1 VIQLSFNHLVYLVEA
16 ARWTILLSGIA
27 FIGGAMVGLPIA
39 LMRVA
44 KSKVLRGLAS
54 GYIQLIQGTPLLIVL
69 FLSYFGLG
77 ILGYKLDPLVAAG
90 ISFTIYAA
98 AFLGEIWRG
107 CIEAVPKTQW
117 EASDCLGLNA
127 FQQYSYVILPQ
138 ALRIA
143 IPPTVGFMV
152 QIVKNTSLASVIGFV
167 ELARARSS
175 TTLPSS
181 RSRSSPP
188 SLPSI
193 SCCATRSRSPPARW
207 KGGRMP
213 DAKSPTGESVIS
225 VDNVVKEFGP
235 LRVLDGVS
243 LDVTRGQTVAIVGR
257 SGSGKSTLLRC
268 IAGLETVQDGMIT
281 VCGHEVGRP
290 GSAARAQLRRDVG
303 MVFQSYNLFPHLNVE
318 RNITLALTLVKKQSK
333 EEAKKRAAEVLSMVG
348 LTDKIASYPEQ
359 LSGGQQQRVAIAR
372 SLALQPQ
379 VMLFDEV
386 TSALDPE
393 LTAEVLGV
401 MENLAHHGMTMISVT
416 HEMGFARRVADVVVF
431 MHQGKVWE
439 TGPTAEVFA
448 NPRTAEFKQFVGSEL

>member
-1 VIQLSFNHLVYLVEA
+1 
-16 ARWTILLSGIA
+16 
-27 FIGGAMVGLPIA
+27 
-39 LMRVA
+39 
-44 KSKVLRGLAS
+44 
-54 GYIQLIQGTPLLIVL
+54 
-69 FLSYFGLG
+69 
-77 ILGYKLDPLVAAG
+77 
-90 ISFTIYAA
+90 
-98 AFLGEIWRG
+98 
-107 CIEAVPKTQW
+107 
-117 EASDCLGLNA
+117 
-127 FQQYSYVILPQ
+127 
-138 ALRIA
+138 
-143 IPPTVGFMV
+143 
-152 QIVKNTSLASVIGFV
+152 
-167 ELARARSS
+167 
-175 TTLPSS
+175 
-181 RSRSSPP
+181 
-188 SLPSI
+188 
-193 SCCATRSRSPPARW
+193 
-207 KGGRMP
+207 MP
-213 DAKSPTGESVIS
+213 DAKSPTAESVIS
-225 VDNVVKEFGP
+225 VDKVVKEFGP

-333 EEAKKRAAEVLSMVG
+333 DEAKKRAAEVLSMVG

-401 MENLAHHGMTMISVT
+401 MEDLARRGMTMISVT

-448 NPRTAEFKQFVGSEL
+448 HPRTAEFKQFVGSEL